1 MIVYKL
7 TSPVLLPFLMLVFG
21 LNALFNRDMVWA
33 LAVRGGERLGYNP
46 GSRTLRWDQRVT
58 LIGGISL
65 ILVLVVFSLS
75 V

>member
-1 MIVYKL
+1 
-7 TSPVLLPFLMLVFG
+7 